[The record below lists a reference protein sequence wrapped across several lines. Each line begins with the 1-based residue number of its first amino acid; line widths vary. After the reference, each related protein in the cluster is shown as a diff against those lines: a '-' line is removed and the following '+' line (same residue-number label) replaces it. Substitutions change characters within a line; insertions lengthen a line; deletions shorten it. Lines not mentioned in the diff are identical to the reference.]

1 MLKRLAFI
9 AVVLVTLTCNEVKSQ
24 ISPTH
29 ISIEPNFT
37 TVSNNENVQFNC
49 TADGGPN
56 NMFIWTKTSD
66 AININTNGT
75 ISVEDIQNEFTN
87 ISVSNQ
93 SLLSFIV
100 NSPANEGGGY
110 TCFVFNEAGID
121 SANAVLHVNPFIV
134 TPPQPQYA
142 EVGERPTFTCV
153 GESFPS
159 PTYQWQRISSS
170 NVITTLTGEVSTT
183 YRLPFVGYT
192 SFASYQ
198 CIVTANGTDNTITSS
213 PALITISP
221 RGSVVVLPST
231 QAVSRNGNASFIC
244 LAQGGP
250 NNNIVWIRGNFD
262 SSSFSL
268 DAPVNVSYIINSLP
282 IVDYDSSLSLTFVNG
297 SDGGTYTCLVLN
309 EAGVGSSSAILQVRP
324 EIITDPVSTFT
335 ENGQS
340 ITFWCLAD
348 SFPSPQ
354 YYWERSNGS
363 SNEFYIIPNE
373 NEQYLTIDSVV
384 YEDNGR
390 YRCNATAVMD
400 TVRSNEAVLTISP
413 SGSVEIDPGFTI
425 ATNGSTIS
433 FNCSA
438 RGGPNNSFFWT
449 LSNATGLI
457 ANEADL
463 MSRITMIPIDV
474 TGFLNAAG
482 PLIIENG
489 TQLTL
494 EYINATR
501 NGGNYSC
508 VVINEAGTST
518 VETTLYVAPII
529 TLHPQDRLVT
539 QGDNFMLS
547 CLADAFPSPTYQW
560 ERMNQTSGNF
570 EEITGKTSSNL
581 RFNNVDFDEFGVY
594 RCVAS
599 SEGITETAVSRGALV
614 TVSPY
619 GSLNATPATQIVSRN
634 SSPTFTCE
642 VSGGPNTT
650 LVWIRGN
657 GTNVQSTQT
666 PIGINTFIGSLDVI
680 VSETAPSLE
689 LSLQNVNGTNGGD
702 YACIAVN
709 EAGTDNGSVSLL
721 IIPQILTNPVPQ
733 FVNVGQYLML
743 NCRADSFPAPNYQ
756 WEMMNRTSGYFEP
769 LTGQTSYRLTLH
781 IEYYLYGMYRCVAT
795 ADGIEE
801 NGTSTPALVTVSP
814 LDSVVVDPMNRTV
827 SIGDTANFTCRAQGG
842 PGNMFRWIK
851 GNFNGPT
858 LTAPLNVTQFLNSL
872 SIFRSGYELSFT
884 VGGGAADG
892 GYYTCIVVNEAGYDT
907 DNVSLLVRPQ
917 ILTNPMPQYAEVG
930 NNVTLTCEADS
941 FPAPNYQWEMMNR
954 TSGYFEHLNGQTS
967 YVLILESISYE
978 KYGMYRCVATTD
990 SIEEKATSTPALV
1003 TVSPLDSVVADPE
1016 YRTVSINDTA
1026 NFTCRAQ
1033 GGPGNMFRWIKGN
1046 FTDPNLSAPLDVK
1059 QFLYNLSNI
1068 TSDYFLSFTVGG
1080 GAADGGYY
1088 TCIVVNEAGYD
1099 TDNVSLLV
1107 RPQILTNPVA
1117 QYVNVDQQ
1125 YVFLNCSADSFP
1137 APNYQWEMMNRT
1149 SGYFEPLTGQTNY
1162 QLTLHIEYDLYGMY
1176 RCVATADGIK
1186 ENATSTPAL
1195 VTVSPLGSVNATP
1208 EYRTVSIGDTATF
1221 TCRAQGGPGN
1231 MFRWIKGIFND
1242 SYQPVPLDVDKFLD
1256 DLDNITLDYFLSF
1269 TVSGGAADGGYYT
1282 CIVVNEAGY
1291 DTDNVTLYVSPV
1303 ITLNPVDQYAHPG
1316 DTVIISCMAD
1326 SYPPPT
1332 YQWQVLNTD
1341 TNMYQ
1346 DINGETMTSYTIENI
1361 DYDQFGMYRCAVTTP
1376 IINQRIYSQPALI
1389 TVSSNSS
1396 VTIDPDFIITE
1407 NGSDV
1412 TFNCLSRGGPNNTFI
1427 WLRPSALDSLISNN
1441 PSVSSLLNS
1450 DSPIEVDDIIDQLSN
1465 ITLSNE
1471 PTFTLYSIN
1480 ATEDGGNYAC
1490 YVVNPAGVESNTTTL
1505 YVIPVITEDPREAF
1519 TNVSDTVTLN
1529 CRADSFP
1536 APNYQW
1542 EMMNRTSGYF
1552 EPLTGQ
1558 TSYQLTLHI
1567 EYDLYGMYRCVAT
1580 ADGIE
1585 ENATSTPALVT
1596 ANPPFNVM
1604 VSVSST
1610 TVSFGDNVTFTC
1622 SAEGGSENNFTWTHN
1637 NMVQISDGGRFMIE
1651 STSSNSTLTVT
1662 DVIVTDFGTYICQV
1676 SNLAGSDSANLT
1688 ITTSPEGF
1696 STISPVNNITLDR
1709 GNDITLEC
1717 NTTTPGPPSNNK
1729 YNWFHNATQSVCCP
1743 FGQDANITELLQQNT
1758 VSRVGMS
1765 SDLELTSVNASHG
1778 GTYECIISNDAGSE
1792 ALSTSVFIRPYFVE
1806 QPPDNVYTEVDGN
1819 VTLYCNAES
1828 YPYPSFQWEKRND
1841 AGVFVSISGETSRY
1855 LMFSSVTTDVIGEYR
1870 CIVTVDELDSSITS
1884 NVTAVHVSPQNLVT
1898 VEPSMI
1904 ISEPSSDVTFTCN
1917 TTAGPNSKFVWL
1929 YNATSVICDDC
1940 IETFEDF
1947 LSRVGNL
1954 TNMTLVGIG
1963 PVLTLRN
1970 IDSSVGGTYHCAVIN
1985 EAGFDIETASLYITP
2000 TIVTHP
2006 MSVVTPTRI
2015 PNIVLSCMA
2024 NSFPDPEYRWEKS
2037 STNEGPYTKIAN
2049 SEGSTY
2055 ALGTIFHST
2064 NGYYRCIAYTSVS
2077 NIINETASNPAV
2089 VTVDI
2094 GRVIISVSS
2103 TTVSGGDNVTFTCSA
2118 EGGPDNIFT
2127 WTHSIMGQISDGG
2140 RFIIESTF
2148 FSRLTVTDVIGADF
2162 GTYTCMVMNLAGSG
2176 NAITEPITT
2185 SPEGFSAISPVNNIT
2200 LDRGND
2206 ITLNCTTTAGPI
2218 NKYSWFHNA
2227 TQSVCCPFG
2236 QDANITE
2243 LVEQRTVSRVGMN
2256 SDLEL
2261 TSVNASHGGIYEC
2274 ILSNDAG
2281 SEALSTSVFI
2291 RPYFAEQPPDNVY
2304 TEVDGNV
2311 TLDCNA
2317 ESYPYPSFQW
2327 EKKNDA
2333 GVFALISGE
2342 TGRYLMFSSVTTD
2355 VIGEYRCIVT
2365 VDELDSSITS
2375 NITAVHGIH

>member
-1596 ANPPFNVM
+1596 VSPLHSTRTDPNVTNSVVNTPVTFNCLSLGGPNNMYYWVYDRTSQRLSN
-1604 VSVSST
+1604 VSELNVTSHASRGGSYT
-1610 TVSFGDNVTFTC
+1610 CTVSNEAGYDYAISTLNVAPEILIHPCPQNVTL
-1622 SAEGGSENNFTWTHN
+1622 AVEN
-1637 NMVQISDGGRFMIE
+1637 I
-1651 STSSNSTLTVT
+1651 TLYCLVSGYP
-1662 DVIVTDFGTYICQV
+1662 FPQV
-1676 SNLAGSDSANLT
+1676 EWYLNDTLILPQFDTRVT
-1688 ITTSPEGF
+1688 ITTVNSPTLIPGYDSMGEFSGSGF
-1696 STISPVNNITLDR
+1696 SD
-1709 GNDITLEC
+1709 
-1717 NTTTPGPPSNNK
+1717 
-1729 YNWFHNATQSVCCP
+1729 
-1743 FGQDANITELLQQNT
+1743 
-1758 VSRVGMS
+1758 
-1765 SDLELTSVNASHG
+1765 
-1778 GTYECIISNDAGSE
+1778 
-1792 ALSTSVFIRPYFVE
+1792 
-1806 QPPDNVYTEVDGN
+1806 
-1819 VTLYCNAES
+1819 
-1828 YPYPSFQWEKRND
+1828 
-1841 AGVFVSISGETSRY
+1841 
-1855 LMFSSVTTDVIGEYR
+1855 FS
-1870 CIVTVDELDSSITS
+1870 
-1884 NVTAVHVSPQNLVT
+1884 
-1898 VEPSMI
+1898 
-1904 ISEPSSDVTFTCN
+1904 
-1917 TTAGPNSKFVWL
+1917 
-1929 YNATSVICDDC
+1929 
-1940 IETFEDF
+1940 
-1947 LSRVGNL
+1947 
-1954 TNMTLVGIG
+1954 
-1963 PVLTLRN
+1963 
-1970 IDSSVGGTYHCAVIN
+1970 
-1985 EAGFDIETASLYITP
+1985 
-2000 TIVTHP
+2000 
-2006 MSVVTPTRI
+2006 
-2015 PNIVLSCMA
+2015 
-2024 NSFPDPEYRWEKS
+2024 
-2037 STNEGPYTKIAN
+2037 
-2049 SEGSTY
+2049 
-2055 ALGTIFHST
+2055 LG
-2064 NGYYRCIAYTSVS
+2064 
-2077 NIINETASNPAV
+2077 
-2089 VTVDI
+2089 
-2094 GRVIISVSS
+2094 
-2103 TTVSGGDNVTFTCSA
+2103 SGGDSLDIRNPFGVSLDVGDIKDPFGTVSSRLVIKDT
-2118 EGGPDNIFT
+2118 T
-2127 WTHSIMGQISDGG
+2127 ISDSGLYHCEA
-2140 RFIIESTF
+2140 IIDNLFDDEPSQPA
-2148 FSRLTVTDVIGADF
+2148 LVLVQTVPD
-2162 GTYTCMVMNLAGSG
+2162 
-2176 NAITEPITT
+2176 EP
-2185 SPEGFSAISPVNNIT
+2185 
-2200 LDRGND
+2200 
-2206 ITLNCTTTAGPI
+2206 LN
-2218 NKYSWFHNA
+2218 
-2227 TQSVCCPFG
+2227 V
-2236 QDANITE
+2236 
-2243 LVEQRTVSRVGMN
+2243 
-2256 SDLEL
+2256 
-2261 TSVNASHGGIYEC
+2261 
-2274 ILSNDAG
+2274 
-2281 SEALSTSVFI
+2281 
-2291 RPYFAEQPPDNVY
+2291 
-2304 TEVDGNV
+2304 
-2311 TLDCNA
+2311 
-2317 ESYPYPSFQW
+2317 
-2327 EKKNDA
+2327 
-2333 GVFALISGE
+2333 
-2342 TGRYLMFSSVTTD
+2342 SSVSVGSRYVNLTW
-2355 VIGEYRCIVT
+2355 IVPHH
-2365 VDELDSSITS
+2365 
-2375 NITAVHGIH
+2375 N